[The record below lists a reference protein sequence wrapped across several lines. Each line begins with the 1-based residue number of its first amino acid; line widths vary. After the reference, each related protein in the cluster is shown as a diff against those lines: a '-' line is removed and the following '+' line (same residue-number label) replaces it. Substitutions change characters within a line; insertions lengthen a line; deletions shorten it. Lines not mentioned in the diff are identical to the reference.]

1 MPLKIV
7 SKIEQNDLKQNQIN
21 SYVSINTDIFLSRY
35 ELKLSFYFN
44 AHAYV
49 MAFCAKYA

>member
-7 SKIEQNDLKQNQIN
+7 SKNKMISKQNQIN
-21 SYVSINTDIFLSRY
+21 SYASINTDILSRY

-49 MAFCAKYA
+49 MALCAKYA